1 MRIIVQQKTGG
12 PETLAIAEMPTP
24 IPGKGEVLVK
34 VAAAGINPIDVF
46 VSRGQARL
54 LGDPP
59 FTVGWDI
66 AGTVMALGDG
76 VSQFEV
82 GDRVFG
88 MPRFPK
94 QAAAYAE
101 YAVAPADE
109 LAVVPDELDDI
120 HAGALP
126 LAGLTAFQALVEH
139 AAVQPG
145 ERVLIYAAAGG
156 VGHLAVQIAKARG
169 AEVTASA
176 SAAKHDFLALIGAD
190 HVADFVVDAPGTYDV
205 VFEIVGGDHM
215 LTALAMLKPGGRLIS
230 IKGLEEKIAE
240 AARAQGK
247 TATGML
253 VHPDGDGMRALAS
266 LVADGALKAHV
277 ARTFPLAEAGAAQ
290 AFLDTKPIG
299 KIVLTM

>member
-1 MRIIVQQKTGG
+1 MRIIVQEKTGG
-12 PETLAIAEMPTP
+12 PETLAIAERPTP
-24 IPGKGEVLVK
+24 VPGRGEVLIK

-46 VSRGQARL
+46 VSRGQAQL

-66 AGTVMALGDG
+66 AGTVTALGG
-76 VSQFEV
+76 EVTQFAV

-88 MPRFPK
+88 MPRFPGG
-94 QAAAYAE
+94 AAAYAE

-109 LAVVPDELDDI
+109 LARVPQGLDDI

-126 LAGLTAFQALVEH
+126 LAGLTAWQALVEH
-139 AAVQPG
+139 TAVEPG
-145 ERVLIYAAAGG
+145 ERILIYAAAGG

-176 SAAKHDFLALIGAD
+176 SAGKHDFLASIGAD
-190 HVADFVVDAPGTYDV
+190 HIAGHVVDGPGSYDV

-247 TATGML
+247 SATGML
-253 VHPDGDGMRALAS
+253 VHPDGDGMKALAG
-266 LVADGALKAHV
+266 LIVDGALEVHV

-290 AFLDTKPIG
+290 TFLDTRPIG